1 MHMSAPAINDAVTL
15 SGEDAANVIRL
26 QNARIKQL
34 EGWLQEAQHA
44 TPKEVVQRVAE
55 VIKYLRM
62 HSVVLLYT
70 GHGPADA
77 LANRIEDAAA
87 VAALGQAW
95 NLDNAPLPLT
105 VIEQVRAATLGG
117 MNRF

>member
-1 MHMSAPAINDAVTL
+1 MSTKKIDGDVTI
-15 SGEDAANVIRL
+15 SGTEAASVIRHL
-26 QNARIKQL
+26 SERIEVLEARLVQEQLSKAEELAKQI
-34 EGWLQEAQHA
+34 
-44 TPKEVVQRVAE
+44 PE

-70 GHGPADA
+70 GEGRASDLADH
-77 LANRIEDAAA
+77 ISEDEAA

-95 NLDNAPLPLT
+95 NLQDAPLPQSA
-105 VIEQVRAATLGG
+105 IDQIRALTLGG

>member
-1 MHMSAPAINDAVTL
+1 MKVSVAL
-15 SGEDAANVIRL
+15 SSEEAANIIRL
-26 QNARIKQL
+26 QDARIKQL
-34 EGWLQEAQHA
+34 ETLLQEARLT
-44 TPKEVVQRVAE
+44 TPNELAKRVPE

-70 GHGPADA
+70 GHGRADA
-77 LANRIEDAAA
+77 IAEQVKDEAA
-87 VAALGQAW
+87 VAALDQAW
-95 NLDNAPLPLT
+95 NLDNAPLPQP